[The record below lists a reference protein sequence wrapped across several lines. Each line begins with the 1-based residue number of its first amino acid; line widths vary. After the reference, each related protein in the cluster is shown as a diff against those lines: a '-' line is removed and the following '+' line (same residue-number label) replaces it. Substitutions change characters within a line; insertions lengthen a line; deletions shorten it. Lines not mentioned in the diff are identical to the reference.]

1 MNLLIVCQHR
11 PICTGRK
18 LFTPFQRLG
27 LDVRH
32 IGEPVNEIGYGPV
45 DERYHW
51 KPQGD
56 WQHVWDDWTPDII
69 LYAETLHA
77 EWRHTHYKDVPHVQ
91 YNSAGPQPAPM
102 PGMDWTF
109 NATSWGNI
117 WNVTKRVTWLPCG
130 WNKDWVTP
138 SPIPWEDREY
148 DVCFIGAV
156 NSIRKAMLHQLID
169 AGLRVYYASNQIF
182 EQFREPYHNSR
193 MGLIQH
199 VQKTLPIRVFETPA
213 LNVLALSPTYV
224 EHRKLPVVGYWTY
237 DEDHPDNLISSAK
250 MALDNPD
257 IAQAVMADGYEWAQN
272 HSWDNRAADMLAVF
286 KELVNGKH

>member
-32 IGEPVNEIGYGPV
+32 IGEAVNEIGYGPV
-45 DERYHW
+45 AERYHW
-51 KPQGD
+51 QPQGD
-56 WQHVWDDWTPDII
+56 WQHYWPDWTPDVI

-91 YNSAGPQPAPM
+91 YNSAGPQDKPM
-102 PGMDWTF
+102 PKMDWTF
-109 NATSWGNI
+109 NATSFGGLYEK
-117 WNVTKRVTWLPCG
+117 TKRATWIPCG
-130 WNKDWVTP
+130 WNADWVTP
-138 SPIPWEDREY
+138 SPIPWEEREY

-156 NSIRKAMLHQLID
+156 HSIRKSMLNALEA
-169 AGLRVYYASNQIF
+169 AGLKVFRASNLVY

-224 EHRKLPVVGYWTY
+224 EHRKLPVKGYWKY
-237 DEDHPDNLISSAK
+237 DEDCLESVVNAAR
-250 MALDNPD
+250 MALTNPELAK
-257 IAQAVMADGYEWAQN
+257 IVMAEGYEWAQA
-272 HSWDNRAADMLAVF
+272 HSWDHRAADMLAVF
-286 KELVNGKH
+286 KELTNGEH